1 MDIQEASTFKDVM
14 GFNAGSEVFY
24 EDDATDTSI
33 PDIQKITKKNNILPV
48 WGNVQTMNLNTLVL
62 ENVVQS
68 TYWKNYLNEVT
79 SYQQVADEVFV
90 NVKHLEPWE
99 RGTRRTTGMTGM
111 CGGVRGVGAGGVI
124 STAFCLL
131 YKLFTLRVTRK
142 QLVAM
147 INSRQSIY
155 LRGIG
160 FMYIRYTQKPADLWA
175 WMEPYL
181 DDDAE
186 IDPRSGGGDTMQMG
200 QLVRM
205 MLTKLDFYGTLFP
218 RIPVPIQKDIES
230 KFGERAKLY
239 GYEDERYGGG
249 ARRRSRSRERRR
261 SRSKEKEREQ
271 RRSRSRERRGRSRSR
286 DRNRRSR
293 DRNRSREDPIK
304 GEAPAN
310 GELKVT
316 AAEMDQRKRQHR
328 SKCHHHL
335 RHHHCIKHRR
345 KCPSKAK
352 KQPNLLLR
360 NITKG
365 EEKKG
370 GEEKSVT
377 ASFVE
382 TAFAKSE
389 EQSPAN

>member
-1 MDIQEASTFKDVM
+1 ISFFQ
-14 GFNAGSEVFY
+14 
-24 EDDATDTSI
+24 
-33 PDIQKITKKNNILPV
+33 
-48 WGNVQTMNLNTLVL
+48 
-62 ENVVQS
+62 
-68 TYWKNYLNEVT
+68 
-79 SYQQVADEVFV
+79 
-90 NVKHLEPWE
+90 VKHLEPWE

-186 IDPRSGGGDTMQMG
+186 IDPRSDDDAEIDPRSGGGDTMQMG

-249 ARRRSRSRERRR
+249 TRRRAESRKKG
-261 SRSKEKEREQ
+261 SKEKEREQ
-271 RRSRSRERRGRSRSR
+271 RRSRSREKRGKSRR

-293 DRNRSREDPIK
+293 DRNRW
-304 GEAPAN
+304 AN
-310 GELKVT
+310 
-316 AAEMDQRKRQHR
+316 
-328 SKCHHHL
+328 
-335 RHHHCIKHRR
+335 
-345 KCPSKAK
+345 
-352 KQPNLLLR
+352 
-360 NITKG
+360 
-365 EEKKG
+365 
-370 GEEKSVT
+370 
-377 ASFVE
+377 
-382 TAFAKSE
+382 
-389 EQSPAN
+389 